1 MSSGGYISLY
11 IKEVLLPRIEIYY
24 PDGLRSIDT
33 PPSSEMYS
41 PSPASCVST
50 DVMEGS
56 LAGNIL
62 KPGGG
67 AVFVRVCS
75 SAPIWR
81 DLLSMVAVSSSLLCV
96 LV

>member
-67 AVFVRVCS
+67 AVFVHACIFL
-75 SAPIWR
+75 PICC
-81 DLLSMVAVSSSLLCV
+81 DLLAMVIVSSYLLCACA
-96 LV
+96 